1 MLTESDALLTL
12 LNIIFINYDKLFHNF
27 EAIIMQINKIQKT
40 KQLHRITNYR
50 MLALMSEVTDKMWQM
65 SIFIRQKQ
73 KLIQ

>member
-50 MLALMSEVTDKMWQM
+50 MLSNALMSEVTDKMWQM
-65 SIFIRQKQ
+65 SIAKSRS
-73 KLIQ
+73 